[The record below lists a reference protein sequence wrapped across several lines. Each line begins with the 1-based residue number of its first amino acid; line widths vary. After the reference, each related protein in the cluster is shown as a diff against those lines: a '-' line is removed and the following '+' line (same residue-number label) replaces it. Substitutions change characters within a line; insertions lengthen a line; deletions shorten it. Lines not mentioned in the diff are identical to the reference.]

1 MSATAAFDRSADRD
15 ALQQQMDEFARNG
28 GMIEKLDYA
37 GNLVGLEADQ
47 PKAARPIAKAL
58 PKPAPKKAPVEGFI
72 ELDDRPVVH
81 LTPVEVIPEPEVK
94 LRAKVLPFPAS
105 KARAKTPPMETTA
118 EWCDRVCGQ
127 MAPAPTAEAPASLAL
142 VPKKPA
148 LAPADITT
156 ALRTLRADA
165 ERALAHLNAVFPGC
179 GK

>member
-1 MSATAAFDRSADRD
+1 MSATAAYDRTADRD

-37 GNLVGLEADQ
+37 GNLVGLEADK
-47 PKAARPIAKAL
+47 PKPRPTAKVL
-58 PKPAPKKAPVEGFI
+58 PLPAPKAAPVEGII
-72 ELDDRPVVH
+72 ELDDRPVVQ

-94 LRAKVLPFPAS
+94 LRAKVLPFPAP
-105 KARAKTPPMETTA
+105 KARPKAPPVETMA
-118 EWCDRVCGQ
+118 QWCDRVCEQ
-127 MAPAPTAEAPASLAL
+127 IAPAPTGKPPAPLAAAPEKAL
-142 VPKKPA
+142 PA
-148 LAPADITT
+148 PTDITK